1 MIRKFIFKY
10 KEDMEWALP
19 VTPEGFSISY
29 GNKVELIDIHNLGDV
44 SVCGGKTLATIQIG
58 CLLPRQNYSFSSS
71 KDTDPYNDV
80 ATIKSWIDEKAVL
93 RFIVS
98 DTGINLPVLIT
109 SISYGENDGTN
120 DIYATLVLQ
129 EYREVKAET
138 EYTAATG
145 NNPREGDS
153 QPVKSD
159 SYPVVKGDTLSA
171 ICKDR
176 YGKASLYPKV
186 AAYNKIKN
194 PNLIF
199 IGQTIKL
206 PDESQL

>member
-29 GNKVELIDIHNLGDV
+29 GNKMEIIDIHNLGDV
-44 SVCGGKTLATIQIG
+44 SVCGGKTLATIQID

-120 DIYATLVLQ
+120 DIYANLVLQ

-138 EYTAATG
+138 EDTAATG

-153 QPVKSD
+153 QPVKGTL
-159 SYPVVKGDTLSA
+159 YRVEKGDTLSA
-171 ICKDR
+171 ICKER

-186 AAYNKIKN
+186 AAHNGIVN
-194 PNLIF
+194 PNLIR
-199 IGQTIKL
+199 IGVDIKL